1 MYSNNNIQ
9 KKDFMKDILLDV
21 VKHINNIGGFEHAR
35 ITGTSESTELEALDV
50 DKSCILKGTFN
61 EVVPEFEGT
70 IGLGNIGFL
79 HSILN
84 LHDYQ
89 EEAKISVMTSE
100 RNGETTPSGLTF
112 ENNSGSVDR
121 YRFMSK
127 EILDQTM
134 KKVDFKG
141 AKWNV
146 TIEPTKIGVGQF
158 ASFASAYSSTKQEIF
173 TIITENNNLVFQLG
187 SFDGNNNGGKRIF
200 ARNVDGELTQN
211 WSWKIT
217 PVLEALKLGMSGT
230 CVMKVSDQGVLQITV
245 DSGIGTYN
253 YLFKSFINK
262 LDHLTIKEIMAAKKI
277 RLVDDLDIKKD
288 SDVEIPSANPNV
300 NQSDIEEVKKL
311 LHAIDWKLWE
321 MYGIA
326 KKFQEYFEIK

>member
-1 MYSNNNIQ
+1 
-9 KKDFMKDILLDV
+9 MKDILLDV

-35 ITGTSESTELEALDV
+35 ITGTTEVTELEALDV

-79 HSILN
+79 NSILN

-89 EEAKISVMTSE
+89 EESKISVTTSE

-112 ENNSGSVDR
+112 ENNSGSIDR

-146 TIEPTKIGVGQF
+146 TLEPTKISVGQF

-211 WSWKIT
+211 WSWRIT

-253 YLFKSFINK
+253 YYFP
-262 LDHLTIKEIMAAKKI
+262 A
-277 RLVDDLDIKKD
+277 
-288 SDVEIPSANPNV
+288 SAV
-300 NQSDIEEVKKL
+300 
-311 LHAIDWKLWE
+311 
-321 MYGIA
+321 
-326 KKFQEYFEIK
+326 